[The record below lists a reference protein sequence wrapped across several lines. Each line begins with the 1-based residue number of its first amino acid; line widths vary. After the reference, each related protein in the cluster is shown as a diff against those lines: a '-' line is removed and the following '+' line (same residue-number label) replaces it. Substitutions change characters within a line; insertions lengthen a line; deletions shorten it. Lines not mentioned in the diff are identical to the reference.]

1 MRLVHT
7 FPMMMFLVVV
17 TVCTDLSLFT
27 DWRRQCDFHGLG
39 SPRILWACSRLWPF
53 TSSLLSVCVICEKPR
68 EKTMSSHISRILH
81 LYNHGGGETLIS
93 KQSIKYFAPIRSYH
107 QHYIVVLPFLHIICI
122 FRSKSILIDWSFI
135 LQFIYTYLFYIG
147 GLVSCRSV
155 KLLEGQEEEMVKNS
169 SIKP

>member
-27 DWRRQCDFHGLG
+27 DWRRRQCDFHGLG

-81 LYNHGGGETLIS
+81 LYNHGRGETLIS
-93 KQSIKYFAPIRSYH
+93 KQSIKHFPPFRVDPINISYH
-107 QHYIVVLPFLHIICI
+107 FFMLIIMKLACI
-122 FRSKSILIDWSFI
+122 ISDQASM
-135 LQFIYTYLFYIG
+135 YP
-147 GLVSCRSV
+147 
-155 KLLEGQEEEMVKNS
+155 
-169 SIKP
+169 KPGSLGFGSAVEK

>member
-81 LYNHGGGETLIS
+81 LYNHGRGETLIS

-107 QHYIVVLPFLHIICI
+107 QHYIVLPFLHIICI
-122 FRSKSILIDWSFI
+122 FTTYAQFLYTSAVGNFWDDISSNCVKVKIPRCNCYLLII
-135 LQFIYTYLFYIG
+135 TT
-147 GLVSCRSV
+147 
-155 KLLEGQEEEMVKNS
+155 
-169 SIKP
+169 